1 MKRHF
6 YFFRHGQTNENKAGA
21 TYGNAL
27 EAYLTADGVAQAEK
41 LGRYLSDKNIEIVY
55 SSPLHRAIETAK
67 IAINN
72 PDIEIITDDRL
83 IETTF
88 GFLYGDEDE
97 IQKRINDN
105 FNRIK
110 SCLDEIITNDSH
122 TNIAIAS
129 HGGVTRA
136 LCYAC
141 GQKIGEIKN
150 GQCFHFVLDNGT
162 WEFVE
167 EFDTGIVVHNK
178 SDMPT

>member
-6 YFFRHGQTNENKAGA
+6 YFFRHGDRNGIEPEMGLSA
-21 TYGNAL
+21 TGIAQAQKL
-27 EAYLTADGVAQAEK
+27 SAYLA
-41 LGRYLSDKNIEIVY
+41 DKNIDAVY
-55 SSPLHRAIETAK
+55 SSPLRRSVQTAE

-88 GFLYGDEDE
+88 GFWYSDGDE

-167 EFDTGIVVHNK
+167 EFDTGIVVQNK
-178 SDMPT
+178 SDMPK